1 MDDISV
7 HFRKQIS
14 KTKFAPSGLGA
25 IPNWKPVRIA
35 RHSEWDTT
43 RRYTAITSA
52 SPFRMGFTNA
62 GHKHGSPYERVPPR
76 AQDYW
81 KVFALFVKILKL
93 IPLRKPSDFMPNL
106 TPNLKICLFVTKC
119 PWGFILS
126 VTVRG
131 NVFIAK
137 QNRLSAT
144 ARVFGT
150 FAEVLGAKGF
160 FKLYCSQHR
169 RSGPL

>member
-1 MDDISV
+1 
-7 HFRKQIS
+7 
-14 KTKFAPSGLGA
+14 
-25 IPNWKPVRIA
+25 
-35 RHSEWDTT
+35 
-43 RRYTAITSA
+43 
-52 SPFRMGFTNA
+52 MGSTNA
-62 GHKHGSPYERVPPR
+62 GYKHGSCYGRVPPR
-76 AQDYW
+76 ALLEGLLEGVRIFRLNPETDTPP
-81 KVFALFVKILKL
+81 KTFRFHANL
-93 IPLRKPSDFMPNL
+93 I
-106 TPNLKICLFVTKC
+106 PNLKICLFVTKC